1 MGGGPIN
8 LASKALSGEP
18 LTLRRATKDDLDDIT
33 WIVRDGSPDDPGT
46 DYRFPYRDK
55 YPADFW
61 KWTRVEYEEYF
72 DRPDKLVV
80 LVVTAPILDDGQTIH
95 QPVSVGV
102 WDVAVTSDFIP
113 GDHGI
118 DERRDANPTHMRT
131 YIHDLTN
138 GIKKYFRQFGKE
150 QIGLGRLVTHP
161 DFRRRG
167 AASMICE
174 WGQKEACKDGKSL
187 GLLATPMGKPLYLS
201 LGYKVIGKVVAQVEG
216 EEERVEVDA
225 MVKHNK

>member
-8 LASKALSGEP
+8 PVLNSLSGKS

-61 KWTRVEYEEYF
+61 KWSKVECEEYF

-80 LVVTAPILDDGQTIH
+80 LVVTAPILDDGQIIH
-95 QPVSVGV
+95 QPISFGV
-102 WDVAVTSDFIP
+102 WDIAVTSDFIP

-118 DERRDANPTHMRT
+118 HERRDANATHMRA
-131 YIHDLTN
+131 YLHDLSD
-138 GIKKYFRQFGKE
+138 GIKKNFRQFGKE
-150 QIGLGRLVTHP
+150 QIALGRLVTHP

-167 AASMICE
+167 AATMICE
-174 WGQKEACKDGKSL
+174 WGQREASKDGKSL
-187 GLLATPMGKPLYLS
+187 SLLATPMGKPLYLS
-201 LGYKVIGKVVAQVEG
+201 LGYNIIGKVVVQVDG
-216 EEERVEVDA
+216 EEERLEVDA
-225 MVKHNK
+225 MVKHN